1 MVCCPPSGYIIFSLR
16 NFKFYEGRIW
26 GPGAGGRI
34 TQRPHKISMWNTK
47 NISNIDSLWIRI
59 QVIPF
64 NFLLN
69 GLTFAFKARTC
80 GNLYEGVHF
89 TKTSLWAKLT
99 SGPIH
104 QHHQFLVKILRAV
117 TQKKKV
123 KRLSRAKFVVQ
134 ALHLKISWKHHGKLH
149 VIESLPI
156 GKAIFYY
163 WF

>member
-1 MVCCPPSGYIIFSLR
+1 MVCYPPSGYIIFSLR
-16 NFKFYEGRIW
+16 NLKFYEGRIW

-89 TKTSLWAKLT
+89 TKTSLRAKLT

-104 QHHQFLVKILRAV
+104 QHHQFLVEILRAV
-117 TQKKKV
+117 TQKKSETSFQSKV
-123 KRLSRAKFVVQ
+123 CRTSFASKNLVKTPW
-134 ALHLKISWKHHGKLH
+134 KITCHWVLT
-149 VIESLPI
+149 
-156 GKAIFYY
+156 YR
-163 WF
+163 

>member
-26 GPGAGGRI
+26 GPGAGSRI
-34 TQRPHKISMWNTK
+34 TQRPHKISMWNTN

-89 TKTSLWAKLT
+89 TKTSLRAKLT

-104 QHHQFLVKILRAV
+104 QHHQFLVEILRAV
-117 TQKKKV
+117 TQKKKWNFFPEQS
-123 KRLSRAKFVVQ
+123 LSY
-134 ALHLKISWKHHGKLH
+134 KLC
-149 VIESLPI
+149 IQKSRENTMENYMSLSP
-156 GKAIFYY
+156 YL
-163 WF
+163 